1 MCIRDSAC
9 AVPTH
14 AHGMPRS
21 PVACQS
27 PASRPPVVRQSI
39 ASRSPAQ
46 PLASRTPAT
55 RQPLACCS
63 LVALLKADG
72 QVSFAPPPRHAD
84 ECSAPSSTHQASIRF
99 ACRWLSRTP
108 AARLPLARLP
118 LGCHSPVARQCWMS
132 GAPPAAHQPSASC
145 SLAPCQLRACRS
157 SVARQ
162 SLCQSLWLLFRSGVA
177 PLLQVKGGPVHAIS
191 ACCSVDAPPVRFR
204 AGLLVTLASRC
215 QGAVAT
221 P

>member
-1 MCIRDSAC
+1 MRRGIRGEHLKLVNGFYLPVAC

-14 AHGMPRS
+14 THMGCS
-21 PVACQS
+21 GGQS
-27 PASRPPVVRQSI
+27 PASHLPVVRQSS

-63 LVALLKADG
+63 LVALLKAD
-72 QVSFAPPPRHAD
+72 QLSFAPPPRHAD

-118 LGCHSPVARQCWMS
+118 LACHSPVARQCWMS

-157 SVARQ
+157 PVARQ
-162 SLCQSLWLLFRSGVA
+162 SLCQSLWRLFRSGVA
-177 PLLQVKGGPVHAIS
+177 PLLQARGGPVHAIS
-191 ACCSVDAPPVRFR
+191 ACCSVDARFDS
-204 AGLLVTLASRC
+204 GLVS
-215 QGAVAT
+215 
-221 P
+221 